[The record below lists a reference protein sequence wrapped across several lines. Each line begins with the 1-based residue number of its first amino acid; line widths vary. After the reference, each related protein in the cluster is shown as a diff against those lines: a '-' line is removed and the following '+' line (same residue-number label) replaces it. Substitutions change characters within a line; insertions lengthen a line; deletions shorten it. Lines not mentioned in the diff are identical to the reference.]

1 MCHGNL
7 VVLLHSE
14 NCLQGTQRSVYMANP
29 SASSYTRDHLLNMS
43 SKLKLSKYCIL
54 PFKTIETI
62 RKYKINKHPRKLDLK
77 RNTHKLKSIQKPCP
91 NQAK

>member
-7 VVLLHSE
+7 VVLSPSE
-14 NCLQGTQRSVYMANP
+14 NCPKGTQRSVYKANP
-29 SASSYTRDHLLNMS
+29 SAHSYTRDQLLNMS

-54 PFKTIETI
+54 AFETIETI

-77 RNTHKLKSIQKPCP
+77 RNTHKLK
-91 NQAK
+91 